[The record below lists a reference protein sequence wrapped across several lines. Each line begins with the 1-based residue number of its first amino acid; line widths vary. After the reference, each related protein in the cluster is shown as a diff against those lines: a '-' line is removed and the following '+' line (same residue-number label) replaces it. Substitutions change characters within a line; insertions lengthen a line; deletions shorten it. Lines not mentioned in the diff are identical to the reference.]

1 MKSKTTLFV
10 LASLLGTGVL
20 AKAEDAPKGPPPHKI
35 PAEVIKEFDKDGDGK
50 LNEDERAAAKA
61 AHEKKMLEKF
71 DTDKDG
77 KLSDDEKAAA
87 RAAHEKEVIAKFDKD
102 GDGKLNEEEK
112 KAAHEA
118 GAFGPGPG
126 GPGGR
131 GPGGPGGKRGGKG
144 PGGPP
149 PAGN

>member
-10 LASLLGTGVL
+10 MAALLGAGVIG
-20 AKAEDAPKGPPPHKI
+20 KAEDAPKGPPMHKL
-35 PAEVIKEFDKDGDGK
+35 PPEVIKEFDKDGDGK
-50 LNEDERAAAKA
+50 LNEEERAAAKA

-77 KLSDDEKAAA
+77 KLSDDERAAA
-87 RAAHEKEVIAKFDKD
+87 KAAHEKEMIAKFDKD
-102 GDGKLNEEEK
+102 GDGKLSEEEK

-118 GAFGPGPG
+118 GGFGPGPAGHGGRHKGGKG
-126 GPGGR
+126 GPGA
-131 GPGGPGGKRGGKG
+131 
-144 PGGPP
+144 P